1 MRVWVHAVSTST
13 RIIMKISPSQW
24 FLRSKN
30 LRQPRLAAIR
40 STTTSNTSTYPDEEG
55 SGSPISDLNELT
67 VLGIE
72 HVQGLGTSTL
82 TSEDPYMTLP
92 SATLMVVAE
101 TEVVLQATA
110 GDDES
115 SVPYYTMMPN
125 SHGHFYREQEY
136 HRNHNASTTT
146 TTPSLMSC
154 LTEMDFATFDT
165 NQIVVRDWDREKK
178 YSDLICDGVQ
188 YLQEE
193 QREDPMN
200 NHAVVVPTCDD
211 DDNDND
217 DDASSSNTN
226 PPGSALRQRRHH
238 HNKHNNN
245 IVMLFESPSTSTTNA
260 AFTNI
265 TNYRFHD
272 WPPLKNTRTKGILGP
287 SRYASMNGN
296 ALPVFLREDPPMGLV
311 DHWQKH
317 IPGFIPPT
325 FVPDIQPDQAVYAF
339 LPVESID
346 NTHVNDP
353 SVHYHLA
360 GKDAIHLMTQKTAR
374 LLPDTKTVRPC
385 VVKTTHS
392 MGSKGIFII
401 TDDDDEAEL
410 ERFLVTADHPTF
422 VVTDFVDIDRNVACH
437 FFIHPNGSIVWFG
450 SNENHRSA
458 KDGKF
463 SSDSYLLLK
472 DQDELKRMQLPF
484 VEEVV
489 TYCRSL
495 NFWGF
500 CGIDVLFDSHGQG
513 YLIDINP
520 RVTGSCPALMTL
532 SLLHHEHEYS
542 VGLFRRTGS
551 NTYYGSA
558 TELLRQVDAHN
569 NAVTDDSSSSSTRI
583 ILHSFLEVKPGLT
596 KINIGVYGNDL
607 DECER
612 ILNDYAKPAKQK
624 KNRITSSSS
633 S

>member
-1 MRVWVHAVSTST
+1 
-13 RIIMKISPSQW
+13 
-24 FLRSKN
+24 
-30 LRQPRLAAIR
+30 
-40 STTTSNTSTYPDEEG
+40 
-55 SGSPISDLNELT
+55 LNELT

-72 HVQGLGTSTL
+72 HVQGLGTPTL
-82 TSEDPYMTLP
+82 TSEDPYMSLP

-101 TEVVLQATA
+101 TEVLQTTA
-110 GDDES
+110 GADDEES
-115 SVPYYTMMPN
+115 SPYYTMMPN
-125 SHGHFYREQEY
+125 GHGHYYREQQY
-136 HRNHNASTTT
+136 HYRHNNNTT
-146 TTPSLMSC
+146 TTPSLMSS

-165 NQIVVRDWDREKK
+165 NQIVVRDWDRQKK

-188 YLQEE
+188 YLQERD
-193 QREDPMN
+193 Q
-200 NHAVVVPTCDD
+200 NHAVPSSDD
-211 DDNDND
+211 D
-217 DDASSSNTN
+217 DDASSSNTK
-226 PPGSALRQRRHH
+226 PQGGSARRHH
-238 HNKHNNN
+238 HHNN

-260 AFTNI
+260 SFTNT

-272 WPPLKNTRTKGILGP
+272 WPPLKSTRTKGILGP
-287 SRYASMNGN
+287 SRYAAMNGN
-296 ALPVFLREDPPMGLV
+296 ALPVFLREDPPTGLV

-317 IPGFIPPT
+317 IPGFVPPT

-346 NTHVNDP
+346 NAHVNDP

-401 TDDDDEAEL
+401 ADDADEAEF
-410 ERFLVTADHPTF
+410 EQFLDTAGRPTF

-437 FFIHPNGSIVWFG
+437 FFIHPDGSIVWFG

-458 KDGKF
+458 VDGKF
-463 SSDSYLLLK
+463 SSDSYLLMK
-472 DQDELKRMQLPF
+472 DQAELKRMQLPF

-489 TYCRSL
+489 TYCQSL

-500 CGIDVLFDSHGQG
+500 YGIDVLFDSRGQG
-513 YLIDINP
+513 YLVDINP

-532 SLLHHEHEYS
+532 SLLHHEYHYT
-542 VGLFRRTGS
+542 VGLFRRTGA
-551 NTYYGSA
+551 NTYHGSA
-558 TELLRQVDAHN
+558 TDLLTQVDAHN
-569 NAVTDDSSSSSTRI
+569 ATDSSSSTRI
-583 ILHSFLEVKPGLT
+583 ILHSFLEVRPGVT

-624 KNRITSSSS
+624 KNRMTSSS
-633 S
+633 